1 MISWLS
7 SSPEWSSL
15 CPLCHE
21 CQQNNRSE
29 ARGLQ
34 EVLCHHHLLSSRSS
48 SPPLP
53 AIIISDQHHY
63 VHYPYILYYNEHQYH
78 HHTLYHHDQWTMNII
93 NTIMIIDAITML
105 LPRSPHNPPIKQV
118 WHLSFKVC
126 GKKDN
131 LIKSKPELHQ
141 LELNL
146 TRNSWFRTSQRFQC
160 TIVRCQRK

>member
-1 MISWLS
+1 
-7 SSPEWSSL
+7 
-15 CPLCHE
+15 
-21 CQQNNRSE
+21 
-29 ARGLQ
+29 
-34 EVLCHHHLLSSRSS
+34 
-48 SPPLP
+48 
-53 AIIISDQHHY
+53 
-63 VHYPYILYYNEHQYH
+63 
-78 HHTLYHHDQWTMNII
+78 MNTI

-105 LPRSPHNPPIKQV
+105 LPRSPHNPPNKQV

-160 TIVRCQRK
+160 TIVRCQRKEKSQNTVICDMIIYVKYSDTTGSNNYQNFLIQKLLQIQNNAFVTKCCNVALMAGL